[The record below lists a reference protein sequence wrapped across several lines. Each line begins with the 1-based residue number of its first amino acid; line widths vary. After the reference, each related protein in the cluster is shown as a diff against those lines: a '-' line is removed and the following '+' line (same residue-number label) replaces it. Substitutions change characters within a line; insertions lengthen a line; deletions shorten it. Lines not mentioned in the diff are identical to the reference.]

1 MPRFDLFSKRQNDAA
16 KAGQTDVYRYDIV
29 PATFRRQ
36 LLNIAN
42 SAFGADKYYSR
53 QSHGWVRNKHWDWID
68 ETYSHEKG
76 VLPLG
81 GPEHTPSAIR
91 TTFIGMPVG
100 DALDMTELIGF
111 RVHEVDDD
119 TSRIYGTRADKPA
132 PRMEEVNYR
141 LREAGMGYQFETGRL
156 TRVDSQLVHQEI
168 VKPALTLLSK
178 PGFEGA
184 QQEFVNAHG
193 HYRAGQSKEAVA
205 MAANSLESTFK
216 AIFDAKGWAYNKGAR
231 ISDLVKVARS
241 NGLWPDYLDN
251 SFDQLVA
258 TLQNGLPK
266 IRDNDASHGQGA
278 TPKTVPPYLAAYA
291 LHLAASKIVFLV
303 AAADDAA

>member
-1 MPRFDLFSKRQNDAA
+1 
-16 KAGQTDVYRYDIV
+16 
-29 PATFRRQ
+29 
-36 LLNIAN
+36 
-42 SAFGADKYYSR
+42 
-53 QSHGWVRNKHWDWID
+53 
-68 ETYSHEKG
+68 
-76 VLPLG
+76 
-81 GPEHTPSAIR
+81 
-91 TTFIGMPVG
+91 
-100 DALDMTELIGF
+100 
-111 RVHEVDDD
+111 
-119 TSRIYGTRADKPA
+119 
-132 PRMEEVNYR
+132 
-141 LREAGMGYQFETGRL
+141 
-156 TRVDSQLVHQEI
+156 
-168 VKPALTLLSK
+168 
-178 PGFEGA
+178 
-184 QQEFVNAHG
+184 
-193 HYRAGQSKEAVA
+193 